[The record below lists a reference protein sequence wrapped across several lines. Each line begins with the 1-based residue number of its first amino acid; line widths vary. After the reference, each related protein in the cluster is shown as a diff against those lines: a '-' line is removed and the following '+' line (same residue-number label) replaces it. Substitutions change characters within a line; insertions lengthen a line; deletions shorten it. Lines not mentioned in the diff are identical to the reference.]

1 MARIEQVLAGE
12 ATWGEYGLDI
22 LGHAGLGAA
31 YTWAISTAATVA
43 LGWGGGPAV
52 VAGSVAAPFGGL
64 VREVVQGIKSGKLHP
79 LDRALDVAHHLLG
92 IPIGLGLWL
101 VTTWAISA
109 LGWR

>member
-1 MARIEQVLAGE
+1 VTRIEE
-12 ATWGEYGLDI
+12 AIEDPKLWPAYGLDV

-31 YTWAISTAATVA
+31 YTWATSTAATVA

-52 VAGSVAAPFGGL
+52 VAGSIAAPFGGL